1 MSTSSTTP
9 ILEVPQTSA
18 GRFVIIATIKAKDEA
33 SATRLE
39 SLIVACRDFSLSS
52 AAPTCH
58 TYRTVR
64 SLDKKN
70 GVVTFVIFEEW
81 DTTPDTLQTYFE
93 SDAIQEWNKALK
105 EENLL
110 AEPWEEPPPFYE
122 EFIRK

>member
-1 MSTSSTTP
+1 MSISYVP
-9 ILEVPQTSA
+9 EVPQTSSD
-18 GRFVIIATIKAKDEA
+18 RFVIIATIKAKDET
-33 SATRLE
+33 SANRLE
-39 SLIVACRDFSLSS
+39 SLIIACRDFALSS
-52 AAPTCH
+52 SAPSCH

-70 GVVTFVIFEEW
+70 GITTFVIFEEW
-81 DTTPDTLQTYFE
+81 DTTSDALRTYFE
-93 SDAIQEWNKALK
+93 SDAIKEWNRALK